1 MGDSSQYMVCF
12 HFSPGQPKA
21 VLNQMPCT
29 CHDRCKGCNKE
40 VPKENQGSR
49 QCETSDDYDRES
61 SESSEDTT
69 SSEGSD
75 GLLCTEELPEEI
87 EEVLQDLGR
96 EEDLEQINTLNPD
109 YEEGSD
115 DDDTDSRT
123 SPEVQNEAQY
133 VSEENPEISDDH
145 DKDSRK
151 SPGVQNG
158 AQEVVAGNPPFR
170 HNGKILP
177 SMVTNIIHRHRN
189 NDNPY
194 SLIPIDLNAG
204 EKSLRGAQV

>member
-1 MGDSSQYMVCF
+1 MGDSSKYSQYMVCF
-12 HFSPGQPKA
+12 HFSPGQKPEA
-21 VLNQMPCT
+21 GLNPTSCT
-29 CHDRCKGCNKE
+29 CRNPCKGCNKE

-49 QCETSDDYDRES
+49 QCKESDDYDRES
-61 SESSEDTT
+61 SASSEDTT
-69 SSEGSD
+69 SF
-75 GLLCTEELPEEI
+75 
-87 EEVLQDLGR
+87 
-96 EEDLEQINTLNPD
+96 
-109 YEEGSD
+109 EGSD
-115 DDDTDSRT
+115 DDDTDSR
-123 SPEVQNEAQY
+123 PEVQNEAQY

-170 HNGKILP
+170 HNGNILP
-177 SMVTNIIHRHRN
+177 SMVTNIIHRPRN